1 MKKLKYVIIFLII
14 NFGAL
19 GLGVLLMQN
28 GPETD
33 WYLQLN
39 KAPWTPPGWVFGAA
53 WSTIMLCYSFYMMYL
68 FVVQP
73 NTKVKILFT
82 VQFMLNV
89 SWNLV
94 FFNQHLITLGLLFI
108 LALTAVVTIFLYDY
122 RKILGLKSLLIVPYF
137 LWLCIATSLNLYI
150 LLYN

>member
-1 MKKLKYVIIFLII
+1 MKKLKYLIIFLII

-53 WSTIMLCYSFYMMYL
+53 WSTIMFCYSFYMMYL
-68 FVVQP
+68 FIAQP

-82 VQFMLNV
+82 VQFILNV

-94 FFNQHLITLGLLFI
+94 FFNQHLIALGLLFI
-108 LALTAVVTIFLYDY
+108 LALTAIVTIFLYDY

-137 LWLCIATSLNLYI
+137 FWLCIATSLNLYV

>member
-1 MKKLKYVIIFLII
+1 MKKLKYLIIFLII

-39 KAPWTPPGWVFGAA
+39 KAPWTPPGWVFGSA
-53 WSTIMLCYSFYMMYL
+53 WSTIMFCYSFYMMYL
-68 FVVQP
+68 FIAQP

-82 VQFMLNV
+82 VQFILNV

-108 LALTAVVTIFLYDY
+108 LALTAIVTIFLYDY
-122 RKILGLKSLLIVPYF
+122 RKIQGLKSLLIVPYF
-137 LWLCIATSLNLYI
+137 LWLCIATSLNLYV

>member
-1 MKKLKYVIIFLII
+1 MKKLKYLIIFLII

-53 WSTIMLCYSFYMMYL
+53 WSTIMFCYSFYMMYL
-68 FVVQP
+68 FIAQP

-82 VQFMLNV
+82 VQFILNV

-94 FFNQHLITLGLLFI
+94 FFNQHLIALGLLFI
-108 LALTAVVTIFLYDY
+108 LALTAIVTIFLYDY

-137 LWLCIATSLNLYI
+137 LWLCIATSLNLYV

>member
-1 MKKLKYVIIFLII
+1 MKKLKYLIIFLII

-19 GLGVLLMQN
+19 GLGVWLMQN
-28 GPETD
+28 GPQTD

-39 KAPWTPPGWVFGAA
+39 KAPWTPLGWVFGAA
-53 WSTIMLCYSFYMMYL
+53 WSTIMFCYSFYMMYL
-68 FVVQP
+68 FIAQP

-82 VQFMLNV
+82 VQFILNV

-94 FFNQHLITLGLLFI
+94 FFNKHLITLGLLFI
-108 LALTAVVTIFLYDY
+108 LALTAIVTIFLYDY

-137 LWLCIATSLNLYI
+137 FWLCIACSLNLYI